1 MEHSYFITT
10 PITLFALTK
19 AIKELQYGDIH
30 AIINDNVATHN
41 EYAEIAMF
49 TLEFRNE
56 NWILWVWIIISCSK
70 LPQWR
75 HNANF
80 KEKIHRFWKKTKNTV
95 CQWYRTIGD
104 NVDDLMTIRT
114 NYHYFGP

>member
-10 PITLFALTK
+10 AITLFALTK
-19 AIKELQYGDIH
+19 AIKELQYEDIH

-56 NWILWVWIIISCSK
+56 N
-70 LPQWR
+70 
-75 HNANF
+75 
-80 KEKIHRFWKKTKNTV
+80 
-95 CQWYRTIGD
+95 
-104 NVDDLMTIRT
+104 
-114 NYHYFGP
+114 